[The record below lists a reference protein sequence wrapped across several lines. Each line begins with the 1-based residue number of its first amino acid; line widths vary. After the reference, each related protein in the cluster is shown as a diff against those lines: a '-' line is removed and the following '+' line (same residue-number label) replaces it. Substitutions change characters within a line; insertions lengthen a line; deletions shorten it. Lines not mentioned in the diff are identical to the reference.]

1 MPDFISLSLYFQSV
15 WAMVAL
21 VIFALALLACHE
33 YPEKI
38 CRKTG
43 YPICTIP
50 LLTGKAYVV
59 GCPSTIQASFRNR
72 DISFAPFAIEFVD
85 RMDVLSQAAKKAYAE
100 GLHEAV
106 IKTFHSTMN
115 GASLRKMNVVALQE
129 VARLLPG
136 GATEPADPQTGCQT
150 TSVQVEDVWV
160 WLRDIMTISTTTAL
174 FGKKNSPWLKHPSL
188 VKTYWGYE
196 AGDVS
201 GRAPLT
207 DLTDRRSKRDHA
219 DLVAALYDYFHQRHD
234 IPSPSLPG
242 TVANEDQ
249 GEVGLTTTKLAEI
262 QRQVGYT
269 ATELGATYTV
279 VLHGALV
286 NMVPTTFW
294 FAMYV
299 FTQRNLLE
307 QLRIEV
313 AVAVSMDRA
322 TGKNCQRNAFVN
334 SGNIDKTCPLLLSTL
349 RETQRLVS
357 LGTPHRRAL
366 KDTVIPGLDENGNER
381 SYLLKKGT
389 AMLLSIKCNHRDP
402 LIWGASVNDFVADRF
417 FDGENK
423 RQDPVGV
430 EERVAHDD
438 DHTGTDARNLRRKA
452 YMPFGGGKELCPGP
466 NFATSEML
474 GTMVILIL
482 GYDIRRKDGGV
493 LDLPK
498 FAQPKMTQTTARPHP
513 GADLQ
518 ATVSRR
524 EGWEDILWSVRT
536 HTDPETGTRRT

>member
-43 YPICTIP
+43 YPICTIS

-100 GLHEAV
+100 GLHETV

-188 VKTYWGYE
+188 VKTYC
-196 AGDVS
+196 S
-201 GRAPLT
+201 T
-207 DLTDRRSKRDHA
+207 DMIGTGATKQEMFLGEPHSQILPTD
-219 DLVAALYDYFHQRHD
+219 RHD

-249 GEVGLTTTKLAEI
+249 GEVGPTTTKLAEI

-286 NMVPTTFW
+286 NMVPTMFW

-357 LGTPHRRAL
+357 LGTLHRRAL

-389 AMLLSIKCNHRDP
+389 AMLLSIKWNHRDP

-498 FAQPKMTQTTARPHP
+498 FAPPKMTQTTARPHP

-536 HTDPETGTRRT
+536 HTDPETATRRT